1 MFPLL
6 FCSLHGRY
14 HELAPHLVPMDYTN
28 DPDVKV
34 PLALIVNM
42 PELKENPFR
51 NRIVESFSEDGQG
64 NLSFNDFVDMFS
76 VLSEMAP
83 RELKAIY
90 AFKIYDFNV
99 DNYICK
105 EDLEKTLNK
114 LTKEELTPEEVNLV
128 CEKAI
133 EEADLDGDNKLSF
146 ADFENMISR
155 APDFLSENR
164 IYSSCDATVALCLE
178 LKNALPYMSR
188 QQDSELLDTTHV
200 GGSLLQV
207 VEPDLTTGG
216 APRLLVVHCAAME
229 SDPLLW
235 QQDTWFDPGCN
246 NLCAGQGR
254 QNRSSLTHHRV
265 GLYHQGRQKPPM
277 LEGIVVKSPDKLHIE
292 GSEWQGA

>member
-1 MFPLL
+1 MRKRKNQLSL
-6 FCSLHGRY
+6 FLHSSLHGRY

-155 APDFLSENR
+155 APDFLRLNVR
-164 IYSSCDATVALCLE
+164 AAVAGTTGNML
-178 LKNALPYMSR
+178 SR
-188 QQDSELLDTTHV
+188 QLWRLFNLSNVPRPYFNKLF
-200 GGSLLQV
+200 S
-207 VEPDLTTGG
+207 G
-216 APRLLVVHCAAME
+216 ALAIPVFNFIQC
-229 SDPLLW
+229 
-235 QQDTWFDPGCN
+235 F
-246 NLCAGQGR
+246 
-254 QNRSSLTHHRV
+254 
-265 GLYHQGRQKPPM
+265 
-277 LEGIVVKSPDKLHIE
+277 
-292 GSEWQGA
+292 